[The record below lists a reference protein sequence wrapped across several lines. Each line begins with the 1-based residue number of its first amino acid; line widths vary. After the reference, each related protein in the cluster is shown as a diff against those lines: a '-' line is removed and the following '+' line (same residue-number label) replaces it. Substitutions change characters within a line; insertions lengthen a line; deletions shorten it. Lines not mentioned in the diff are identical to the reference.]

1 MANQI
6 AALNKQ
12 IYSSEIDGRTSNDL
26 RDRRDVL
33 LDDLSKIANIKVD
46 EFDNG
51 KTRVSISGIS
61 LVDHDY
67 VSEIKVVKDEIG
79 GADKTIKLQWGGN
92 ESDVKLR
99 SGELKGL
106 IEMYN
111 GDGENGS
118 YRGIP
123 YYQNKLDEFAKGFA
137 EKFNDQHSEGKRLGG
152 GDGGQFFTYDASKGV
167 AATLTLDGEILDD
180 LKKT

>member
-111 GDGENGS
+111 GDGEMEAIGAYPIIRIN
-118 YRGIP
+118 
-123 YYQNKLDEFAKGFA
+123 
-137 EKFNDQHSEGKRLGG
+137 
-152 GDGGQFFTYDASKGV
+152 
-167 AATLTLDGEILDD
+167 
-180 LKKT
+180 

>member
-79 GADKTIKLQWGGN
+79 GRIKL
-92 ESDVKLR
+92 
-99 SGELKGL
+99 
-106 IEMYN
+106 
-111 GDGENGS
+111 
-118 YRGIP
+118 
-123 YYQNKLDEFAKGFA
+123 
-137 EKFNDQHSEGKRLGG
+137 
-152 GDGGQFFTYDASKGV
+152 
-167 AATLTLDGEILDD
+167 
-180 LKKT
+180 